1 MKAGL
6 LTAIF
11 MVAFLLI
18 RFPALSQSVQQEQ
31 AIKLGTEL
39 VVLDAEVINRKT
51 GQATVWPGV
60 FGFLRSARF
69 ADRVIDSFWGNEF
82 TRRKKSKKTIA

>member
-1 MKAGL
+1 
-6 LTAIF
+6 
-11 MVAFLLI
+11 
-18 RFPALSQSVQQEQ
+18 
-31 AIKLGTEL
+31 
-39 VVLDAEVINRKT
+39 VLDAEVINRKT